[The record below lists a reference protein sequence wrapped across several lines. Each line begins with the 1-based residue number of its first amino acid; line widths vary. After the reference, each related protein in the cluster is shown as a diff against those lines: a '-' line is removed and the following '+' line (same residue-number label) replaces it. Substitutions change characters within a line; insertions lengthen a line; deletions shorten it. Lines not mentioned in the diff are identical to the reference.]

1 MVTETILC
9 AHCGSD
15 DLIRFGFSRNGKQ
28 RYRCRACTKTSRK
41 DPTPRRTP
49 AQRRE
54 QILAAYEER
63 SSLRGLARTFHVSR
77 NTVSAWL
84 KKSRGPAAPDRDAG

>member
-15 DLIRFGFSRNGKQ
+15 DLIRFGFAPNGKQ
-28 RYRCRACTKTSRK
+28 RYRCRACTRTSRK
-41 DPTPRRTP
+41 DPAPRRTP
-49 AQRRE
+49 PERRDE
-54 QILAAYEER
+54 ILAAYEER
-63 SSLRGLARTFHVSR
+63 SSMRGLARTFHVSR

-84 KKSRGPAAPDRDAG
+84 KKSRDAAAADRDAG